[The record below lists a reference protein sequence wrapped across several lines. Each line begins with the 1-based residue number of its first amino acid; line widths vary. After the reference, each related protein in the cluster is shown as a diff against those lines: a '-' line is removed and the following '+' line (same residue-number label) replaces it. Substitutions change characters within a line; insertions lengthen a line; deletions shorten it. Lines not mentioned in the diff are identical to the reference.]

1 MSKKLIHRIYGI
13 LLSISAVIAGIC
25 LIAAC
30 LHIKSHG
37 DHPFSAEAVSTAFS
51 AIAVPIYIFLAL
63 IIGGFILDGLFPA
76 EPKKPLPPKQHEAM
90 AKKFYKNAPPEL
102 LHNKLRSKRLL
113 INQLTLIWL
122 IVGSLLFLLYALNG
136 KNFALETINSAMI
149 KGTVWLIVC
158 MALPFC
164 HAIFAAYYSKRS
176 YAKEISLLKE
186 SGITPNHSP
195 AAVSQRLY
203 WIRWAIL
210 TLSIV
215 MVVVGFVNNGTED
228 VLTKAVNIC
237 TECVGLG

>member
-13 LLSISAVIAGIC
+13 VLSVSAIAAGIC

-30 LHIKSHG
+30 LQIKSQG
-37 DHPFSAEAVSTAFS
+37 EHPFSPEAVSTAFS
-51 AIAVPIYIFLAL
+51 AISVPIYICLAL
-63 IIGGFILDGLFPA
+63 IIGGFILDGFFPA
-76 EPKKPLPPKQHEAM
+76 EPKKALPPKQHEAM
-90 AKKFYKNAPPEL
+90 AKKLYKNASPEL
-102 LHNKLRSKRLL
+102 MRNKLRSKRLFV
-113 INQLTLIWL
+113 NQLTLIWL
-122 IVGSLLFLLYALNG
+122 VIGSLLFLLYALNG

-149 KGTVWLIVC
+149 KGTVWLVVC
-158 MALPFC
+158 MTLPFC
-164 HAIFAAYYSKRS
+164 HAVFAAYYAKRS

-195 AAVSQRLY
+195 AAAPQHLY

-210 TLSIV
+210 TLGIA
-215 MVVVGFVNNGTED
+215 MVVVGAVNNGTED